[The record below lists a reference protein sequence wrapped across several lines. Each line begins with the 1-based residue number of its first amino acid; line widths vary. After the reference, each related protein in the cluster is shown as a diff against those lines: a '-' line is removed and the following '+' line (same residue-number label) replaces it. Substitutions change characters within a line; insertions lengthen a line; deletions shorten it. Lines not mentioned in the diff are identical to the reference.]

1 MPKIKTRNA
10 GYSIPLHLNG
20 AGIQLLHELR
30 DLFGTGIGDTDA
42 VLSAMRVAYRVLSTM
57 KTPGIELVM
66 VDHRVPEGE
75 KPKMTVL
82 SVEPIQERRS
92 AIGDRRTG

>member
-1 MPKIKTRNA
+1 MSKIKTRNA

-30 DLFGTGIGDTDA
+30 ELFGAGISDVETI
-42 VLSAMRVAYRVLSTM
+42 VSSMRVAYRVMMTM
-57 KTPGIELVM
+57 KTPGIELVL

-82 SVEPIQERRS
+82 SVEPIQAQTHVAVVGE
-92 AIGDRRTG
+92 